1 MEVATD
7 YTCAALPKRAKLGP
21 AAAAARARHHH
32 HRGHRSGP
40 YNHTLPPLPRQGLEP
55 MDGDG
60 DGVGAGGGGGG
71 RKRQRKS
78 SNPTAPPPGESLQ
91 LASGQR
97 VKAGSRVKFL
107 LPGRREPSFG
117 KLKLDTGGEPTHAGS
132 PQPRSPPPLHPRP
145 PSSSLPAASPTS
157 EEGTVWTI
165 VKEQK
170 KDHWEPQR
178 ASDSTNQRAL
188 ASLNVVAAP
197 KGELDTHGPCP
208 PPARVAVGRRGW
220 AHGLCATPLP
230 PPSPPH
236 TPTSIAE
243 TAG

>member
-1 MEVATD
+1 MATD
-7 YTCAALPKRAKLGP
+7 YTCAALLKRTKLGP

-32 HRGHRSGP
+32 HRSHRSGS

-60 DGVGAGGGGGG
+60 AGAGGGGGG

-78 SNPTAPPPGESLQ
+78 GNPTAPPPGESLQ
-91 LASGQR
+91 LASGERVEAGTR
-97 VKAGSRVKFL
+97 VKVL
-107 LPGRREPSFG
+107 LPGHHKPSFS
-117 KLKLDTGGEPTHAGS
+117 KLRLDTGGEPTHAGS
-132 PQPRSPPPLHPRP
+132 PQPRSPPPLSPRP
-145 PSSSLPAASPTS
+145 PSSSLPVASPTS

-197 KGELDTHGPCP
+197 KVELDTHGPCP

>member
-1 MEVATD
+1 VATD

-132 PQPRSPPPLHPRP
+132 PQPRSPPPSLTPCLPACLPPRTVPRP
-145 PSSSLPAASPTS
+145 
-157 EEGTVWTI
+157 TVLRAGRRR
-165 VKEQK
+165 
-170 KDHWEPQR
+170 R
-178 ASDSTNQRAL
+178 ASTSTT
-188 ASLNVVAAP
+188 P
-197 KGELDTHGPCP
+197 G
-208 PPARVAVGRRGW
+208 
-220 AHGLCATPLP
+220 CAP
-230 PPSPPH
+230 PPSTLQEEAQALLERLAVGEAILEH
-236 TPTSIAE
+236 ACWDE
-243 TAG
+243 RKVG